1 MHPGGK
7 IDKRKVVKF
16 QLVDRS
22 IEDPLSNDPN
32 AAQKV
37 LVPIYI
43 GSDVKK
49 EMVEKL
55 TREMQQEDPSSE
67 KKEASNLSTANMP
80 KSTKQG
86 IGAQYNKYFGVDI
99 DDGEDYTKYFKAID
113 EGADDGVFIAPD
125 GSVHDLKKREITDV
139 DMLVDKF
146 GIDRDVFGTEVDP
159 TLPKLVEDTEYML
172 ANDIDPEIFTAM
184 DDDDAEPLDDDFF
197 AKALALE
204 DEDYNQAVESQPGVK
219 KSAAKSYVS
228 AAPSHLSHISH
239 RSEAMDFVEEKVE
252 HLLNTFYNNEEEE
265 LEEDEEEDGEG
276 VDWDSVIDDFN
287 KLNDPLR
294 FMDNKTYHGNKP
306 NPNLVLTENENENAI
321 NEEEEKKEPKE
332 KWDCESILETYSTT
346 DNLPCRIKEDN
357 IPKKKKKQ
365 PKNDVEDED
374 QIIVPPDMM
383 PKEGETKEEAKA
395 RKKAIKEYNR
405 QRRQAKKEIKQKFQ
419 KATKKVKKSIAASG
433 GSRGHSIIPL
443 D

>member
-1 MHPGGK
+1 MHGK
-7 IDKRKVVKF
+7 IDKKKVVKF

-22 IEDPLSNDPN
+22 IEDPLSHDPN
-32 AAQKV
+32 APQKV

-43 GSDVKK
+43 GSDVQAD
-49 EMVEKL
+49 MVERITKQ
-55 TREMQQEDPSSE
+55 MQDQPSSTE
-67 KKEASNLSTANMP
+67 NMP

-99 DDGEDYTKYFKAID
+99 EDGEDYTKYFKAID

-139 DMLVDKF
+139 DRLVNTL
-146 GIDRDVFGTEVDP
+146 GLDREVFGTEIDP
-159 TLPKLVEDTEYML
+159 TLPKLVEDTENLL

-184 DDDDAEPLDDDFF
+184 DDDDVEPLDDDFF

-204 DEDYNQAVESQPGVK
+204 DEDDNEYVQAKAAAK
-219 KSAAKSYVS
+219 KSASKSYVS

-239 RSEAMDFVEEKVE
+239 RSEAMDFVEEKVD
-252 HLLNTFYNNEEEE
+252 HLLNTFYNDEEED
-265 LEEDEEEDGEG
+265 LEEDEEEDNQE
-276 VDWDSVIDDFN
+276 VDWDDVIEDFEKFRN
-287 KLNDPLR
+287 PLTNA
-294 FMDNKTYHGNKP
+294 DNQAIFENKP
-306 NPNLVLTENENENAI
+306 NPNLVLPEDDDDDVK

-332 KWDCESILETYSTT
+332 KWDCESILDTYSTT

-365 PKNDVEDED
+365 PKNKEEEEEKNEK
-374 QIIVPPDMM
+374 IVPPDMM

-405 QRRQAKKEIKQKFQ
+405 QRRQSKKETKQKFQ
-419 KATKKVKKSIAASG
+419 KATRKVKKSIAASG
-433 GSRGHSIIPL
+433 GSRGHSVIPL